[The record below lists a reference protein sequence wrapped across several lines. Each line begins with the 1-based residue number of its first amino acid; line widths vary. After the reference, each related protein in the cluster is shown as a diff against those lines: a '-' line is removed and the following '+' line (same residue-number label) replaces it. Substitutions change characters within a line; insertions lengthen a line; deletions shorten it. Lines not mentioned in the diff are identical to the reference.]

1 MTVGY
6 RPVGCIIDI
15 NRIDAKDAVVRTTV
29 TIDDDLAAR
38 IEELRRREGLSFRE
52 ALDRLLR
59 RALQADA
66 TPPRPRRRYRTTS
79 RKLGLRA
86 GLDAAR
92 LNQLVDELEV
102 ERFEASVRR

>member
-1 MTVGY
+1 M
-6 RPVGCIIDI
+6 
-15 NRIDAKDAVVRTTV
+15 RTTV

-38 IEELRRREGLSFRE
+38 IEALRRREGLSLRE

-66 TPPRPRRRYRTTS
+66 TPPRARRYRTRP

-86 GLDAAR
+86 GLDAAK
-92 LNQLVDELEV
+92 LNPLVDELEV
-102 ERFEASVRR
+102 EDFEASVRR